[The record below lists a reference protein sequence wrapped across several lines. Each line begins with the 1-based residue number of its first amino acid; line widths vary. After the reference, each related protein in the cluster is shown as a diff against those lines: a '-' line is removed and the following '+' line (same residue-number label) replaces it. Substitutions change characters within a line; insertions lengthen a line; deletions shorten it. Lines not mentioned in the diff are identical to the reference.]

1 MPNPLWLI
9 PNMITLARLLAVPI
23 TIYLILQ
30 DQYQPAFWLFV
41 AAGISDAVDGFLA
54 KRLNVV
60 SEIGAYLDP
69 LADKVLL
76 VGIYVT
82 LGRVDHLAIWL
93 VILVVSR
100 DVLIIGGAILFQ
112 TLTQSL
118 KMEPLYISKVNTTA
132 QISLAAV
139 VLGELGFDIVLGF
152 VSEALVY
159 IVVATT
165 LLSGAAY
172 VIKWGRLAI
181 TMEQDQ

>member
-1 MPNPLWLI
+1 M
-9 PNMITLARLLAVPI
+9 
-23 TIYLILQ
+23 
-30 DQYQPAFWLFV
+30 
-41 AAGISDAVDGFLA
+41 
-54 KRLNVV
+54 
-60 SEIGAYLDP
+60 
-69 LADKVLL
+69 
-76 VGIYVT
+76 
-82 LGRVDHLAIWL
+82 
-93 VILVVSR
+93 
-100 DVLIIGGAILFQ
+100 
-112 TLTQSL
+112 
-118 KMEPLYISKVNTTA
+118 NTTA